1 MGLDL
6 AQILLLCALV
16 FAGGFVD
23 SIAGGGGLITLPA
36 YLAVGLP
43 PHAAL
48 ATNKFSSCLGTLA
61 AVIRFAR
68 ARSIRYGL
76 ALWAAGG
83 ALAGSALGTK
93 VALLLGPSTINTIVL
108 VLVPSVLLLFL
119 LKDRLVPD
127 RSPSPSKARRL
138 ELTSL
143 AIGLVV
149 GTYDG
154 FFGPG
159 TGTFLTIGFCVFL
172 SLDLFTASANARLA
186 NLASNIGSL
195 ALFLLH
201 GQVLFPLA
209 FATAAAGIVG
219 NWFGSRLAVAK
230 GAKVIKPLMVGVLLL
245 LLCEVIRRRIG

>member
-1 MGLDL
+1 MELQT
-6 AQILLLCALV
+6 AQILILCLLV
-16 FAGGFVD
+16 FVGGFVD

-61 AVIRFAR
+61 AVIRYAR
-68 ARSIRYGL
+68 ARSISYQL

-83 ALAGSALGTK
+83 ALAGSVLGTK
-93 VALLLGPSTINTIVL
+93 LALMLAPSTINTIVL
-108 VLVPSVLLLFL
+108 VLVPLVLLLFL
-119 LKDRLVPD
+119 FKDRLLPNRPPTASNT
-127 RSPSPSKARRL
+127 RSLQLKS
-138 ELTSL
+138 LTV
-143 AIGLVV
+143 GFVV

-159 TGTFLTIGFCVFL
+159 TGTFLTIGFCAFL
-172 SLDLFTASANARLA
+172 SLDLFSASANARLA
-186 NLASNIGSL
+186 NLASNLGSL

-209 FATAAAGIVG
+209 LATASSGIAG
-219 NWFGSRLAVAK
+219 NWLGSRLAVAK
-230 GAKVIKPLMVGVLLL
+230 GANVIKPLMVGVLLL
-245 LLCEVIRRRIG
+245 LLSEVIRRRIG